1 MKKILL
7 IRRIQ
12 KDSQWQDD
20 CYDIACA
27 VVREL
32 NYSFPCKEYYELFK
46 EGFSKYIAEH
56 EINLSQPITLDDLYY
71 ELFRQGFNYAKKYE
85 DDPEYFEFDLTSEDK
100 SHIEKLILKYTLL
113 FYKYNKQDLIKR
125 LKKIDNEIVIIYP
138 REFYSN
144 ILKTF
149 YRHHNPTFKSNF
161 NNDDDCIHE
170 YLQVSNSKDYSVVK
184 I

>member
-12 KDSQWQDD
+12 KDNQWQDD

-32 NYSFPCKEYYELFK
+32 NYSFPCREYYELFK

-56 EINLSQPITLDDLYY
+56 EINLSQPINLDDLYY
-71 ELFRQGFNYAKKYE
+71 ELFRQGYDYALKYE
-85 DDPEYFEFDLTSEDK
+85 DDAEYFEFDLTKEDK
-100 SHIEKLILKYTLL
+100 VHIEKLILKYTLL
-113 FYKYNKQDLIKR
+113 FYKYNKVYLIKG
-125 LKKIDNEIVIIYP
+125 LKKIDNDVVIIYP

-149 YRHHNPTFKSNF
+149 YRHQNPTFKSNF
-161 NNDDDCIHE
+161 NNDEDCINE
-170 YLQVSNSKDYSVVK
+170 YLQATGTTDYIVVK